1 MLSEK
6 NKPTGQIRQENGP
19 DGDEIKQ
26 VLINKAEKKK
36 PVLLSHSLP
45 LPLLLLNRPSSTNFL
60 SEDANVSTANGSEGQ
75 NQNASPID
83 TTTDKSDRKTK
94 TELLGDSSATKVVSK
109 RNIDAVQHSSERNG
123 SSDNVPSHLNVTPE
137 INKVSAEVPA
147 PNVLKETANK
157 LTARNPADSSVTTI
171 EEKLINETSSF
182 NLFMETHNDASHEVQ
197 FNPNTQEEQETI
209 TVEAISPS
217 LPDVPV
223 ITMAQETQEEKNNVF
238 SSTETYIDASHEV
251 PGSSNAQGGLKMV
264 TVEAISPSLPDVPV
278 NPMAQKPQEEN
289 NDASSFTET
298 NTDASYEVQ
307 GSSNAQE
314 GPEMVTVEV
323 ISPFL
328 PNVPVNLMPQETQE
342 TNNDASSFTET
353 NTDAS
358 HEVPASSDAQEG
370 PEMVTVEV
378 TLPSLPDVP
387 VNLMAQETQEES
399 NDASTFTETKT
410 DASHEVPA
418 GSDAQEGPEMVTV
431 EVISPSLPDVPVN
444 PMAQETQEEKNNVF
458 SSTETNTDASHEV
471 PASSDA
477 QEGPEMVTV
486 EVISPSLPDVPVNL
500 MAQET
505 LETNN
510 DASSFTETN
519 TDASHEVPASSDA
532 QEGPEMVTVE
542 VISPS
547 LPDVPVNLMAQETLE
562 TNNDASSFTETNT
575 DASHEVPASSDAQEG
590 PEMVTVEVTLPSL
603 PDVPVN
609 LMAQE
614 TQETN
619 NDASSFTKTNTDA
632 AREISSSAN
641 AQEATVTVQNSLPSL
656 SNDAHGSSFIEAET
670 DASYEVPINSNA
682 QESKATT
689 TGKFASSSLPGTLVN
704 QMTQKVHEEE
714 NSAFLPMETDTGAS
728 FEIPVNQSV
737 QQALDKVA
745 SEVSLSSLSDV
756 SANLMAQETQEKVNP
771 AFLSVETDSDATHK
785 VPLSKNEGESQE
797 VVEKEISPSSPPDV
811 SGNQIAQEAQ
821 EEGNDTSFSLETVR
835 DESSEVPINESMKEA
850 LEIKAKE
857 ATASSLL
864 DVPIGQMVQMG
875 VAEPNDGSSYIEPM
889 ADSPSKYQENQTV
902 QEPLV
907 KVGKDSSSSSLANVP
922 MAHHPQEEEN
932 GSSLSTKTITETDAE
947 GSFQAPENLIVQE
960 SQQNF
965 AKVLTPSSFLDDEVS
980 PVAQEAQ
987 REAQEEGKGISLF
1000 VKAER
1005 VPSSEALAVPKVL
1018 EERENANSVP
1028 LSKETRALTDI
1039 EANIEAKED
1048 IPGKPQPSPTIWK
1061 NKEGA
1066 TSNILSHQLPIQ
1078 KKVKVANELPTSSFP
1093 IKTAT
1098 TASND
1103 VKIPLADKIASSK
1116 VRKHSEK
1123 EAFPAA
1129 LKAKMDSTKSV
1140 IADNS
1145 PGKLKQVALASFL

>member
-94 TELLGDSSATKVVSK
+94 TELLGDSSATKAVSK

-157 LTARNPADSSVTTI
+157 LTARNPADSSVPTI

-197 FNPNTQEEQETI
+197 FSPKTQEEQETI

-223 ITMAQETQEEKNNVF
+223 ITMAQETQEEKNNAF
-238 SSTETYIDASHEV
+238 SSTETYTDASHEV
-251 PGSSNAQGGLKMV
+251 PGSSNAQEGLEMV
-264 TVEAISPSLPDVPV
+264 TVEVISPSLPDVPV
-278 NPMAQKPQEEN
+278 NPMAK
-289 NDASSFTET
+289 
-298 NTDASYEVQ
+298 
-307 GSSNAQE
+307 
-314 GPEMVTVEV
+314 
-323 ISPFL
+323 
-328 PNVPVNLMPQETQE
+328 ETQA
-342 TNNDASSFTET
+342 TNNGASSFTET

-370 PEMVTVEV
+370 PEMVNVEV
-378 TLPSLPDVP
+378 ISHSLPDVP
-387 VNLMAQETQEES
+387 VNPMAQETQEEKNNAFS
-399 NDASTFTETKT
+399 STETYT
-410 DASHEVPA
+410 DASHEVP
-418 GSDAQEGPEMVTV
+418 GSSNAQGGLEMVTV

-444 PMAQETQEEKNNVF
+444 PMAQETQEEKNNAF

-471 PASSDA
+471 PGSSNA
-477 QEGPEMVTV
+477 QEGLEMVTV
-486 EVISPSLPDVPVNL
+486 EAISPSLPDVPVNL
-500 MAQET
+500 MEQET
-505 LETNN
+505 LEANN
-510 DASSFTETN
+510 GASSFTETK
-519 TDASHEVPASSDA
+519 
-532 QEGPEMVTVE
+532 
-542 VISPS
+542 
-547 LPDVPVNLMAQETLE
+547 
-562 TNNDASSFTETNT
+562 T

-619 NDASSFTKTNTDA
+619 KGASSFTETNTDA
-632 AREISSSAN
+632 SREISSSAN

-656 SNDAHGSSFIEAET
+656 SNDAHGASFIEAET

-714 NSAFLPMETDTGAS
+714 NGAFLPMETDTGAS
-728 FEIPVNQSV
+728 FEIPINQSV

-756 SANLMAQETQEKVNP
+756 SANLIAQETQEKVNA
-771 AFLSVETDSDATHK
+771 AFLPVETDSDATHK

-811 SGNQIAQEAQ
+811 SGNQIAQEAG

-850 LEIKAKE
+850 LEMKAKE

-965 AKVLTPSSFLDDEVS
+965 AKVLTPSSFLDDQVS

-1005 VPSSEALAVPKVL
+1005 VPSSEALAIPKVL

-1028 LSKETRALTDI
+1028 LSKEIRALTDI

-1066 TSNILSHQLPIQ
+1066 TSNILSHQMPIQ